1 MYCRLT
7 SFENIFL
14 QDGTC
19 IRVRVRIV
27 YCLLTSFENIF
38 LQDGTCIIYTARKGE
53 YVLTLRPMGMQL
65 NHCHV
70 TSLALSEH
78 GNIVVYC
85 KQESNRA
92 LCRYSINGKLLSKDV
107 KLKDDVAAL
116 FISNEYVVTGDSKG
130 RLEIRGLHRFELFLV
145 V

>member
-1 MYCRLT
+1 M
-7 SFENIFL
+7 
-14 QDGTC
+14 
-19 IRVRVRIV
+19 RVSVVVFYSVALECWIV
-27 YCLLTSFENIF
+27 YCRLTSFENIF

-53 YVLTLRPMGMQL
+53 YVQTLRPMGMQL

-70 TSLALSEH
+70 TSLALSEY

-130 RLEIRGLHRFELFLV
+130 RLEIRALHRFELFLV